1 MEDSVLEHRQDK
13 RAGVIA
19 VTFLTYLT
27 DTGFESRLR
36 FPLSELRYFLADPRF
51 CCITN
56 GPPMMFKYIYL
67 YLYILVDFNIRNTT
81 FCNRF
86 CFPSYGVIHI

>member
-1 MEDSVLEHRQDK
+1 MLERRQDK
-13 RAGVIA
+13 RAGAIA
-19 VTFLTYLT
+19 VMFLTYLA
-27 DTGFESRLR
+27 DTRFESRLR
-36 FPLSELRYFLADPRF
+36 YPLSELKYFVADPSL

-56 GPPMMFKYIYL
+56 TSPMIFKYIYL
-67 YLYILVDFNIRNTT
+67 YFYILVDFNVQNTT